1 MPIYTYTC
9 DNGHQ
14 FDRFLKLKDYR
25 EPQACDCGAASE
37 RKIMPTMLNCDMAP
51 WDRYVSPVSGRPI
64 TSYRERRKDMIEHGC
79 VDYEPS
85 LKKHITQHM
94 ETEDTKLEK
103 KMDDFVEKSIQEMPV
118 RKREKLESELDSG
131 ANISYERI

>member
-1 MPIYTYTC
+1 M
-9 DNGHQ
+9 
-14 FDRFLKLKDYR
+14 
-25 EPQACDCGAASE
+25 
-37 RKIMPTMLNCDMAP
+37 RKHVT
-51 WDRYVSPVSGRPI
+51 
-64 TSYRERRKDMIEHGC
+64 K
-79 VDYEPS
+79 
-85 LKKHITQHM
+85 HM